1 MAPLVCFIVF
11 FWGFCGLVYSSNT
24 TTMPNM
30 NNPFKVF
37 VWSLI
42 IGGPFLC
49 VVLTVI
55 SIIGVFIDKI
65 IKPILVW
72 GERI

>member
-1 MAPLVCFIVF
+1 MAALVFLIVF
-11 FWGFCGLVYSSNT
+11 IWGFSGLVYLSN

-42 IGGPFLC
+42 IGGPILC

-72 GERI
+72 GESR